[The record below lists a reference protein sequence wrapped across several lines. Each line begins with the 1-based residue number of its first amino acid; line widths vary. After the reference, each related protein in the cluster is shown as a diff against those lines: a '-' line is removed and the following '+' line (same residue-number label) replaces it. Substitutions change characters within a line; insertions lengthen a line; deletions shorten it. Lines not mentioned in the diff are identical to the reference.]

1 LDLGLTG
8 KHCFVTGASSGI
20 GRAAAVTLAAEGA
33 RVTILGRNET
43 ALGETRKAVLAAG
56 GDEPQVILADLATDR
71 GIDLAMHGLAKTGRP
86 VDVLVNN
93 AGGSRGYRLDANLD
107 ADQWNEALTLNFTSA
122 RRLTE
127 FVLPSMLKARWGR
140 IISVTGALALKHMNA
155 ATPAKAAITSWRRAL
170 SIQVARD
177 GVTVKCVLPGRIH
190 SAQIDRIWPTAEA
203 KRKEVEENVPI
214 GRFGDPE
221 ELAAMIA
228 FLASPRASYVT
239 GALIPVDGGLLRLD
253 LK

>member
-20 GRAAAVTLAAEGA
+20 GRAAAVALAAEGA
-33 RVTILGRNET
+33 YVTILGRDET
-43 ALGETRKAVLAAG
+43 ALAETCKAVSTAG
-56 GDEPQVILADLATDR
+56 GDEAKVILADLATDK
-71 GIDLAMHGLAKTGRP
+71 GIDRSVQSLAAIGRP
-86 VDVLVNN
+86 VQVLVNN
-93 AGGSRGYRLDANLD
+93 AGGSRAYSLDANPT

-122 RRLTE
+122 RRLAE
-127 FVLPSMLKARWGR
+127 FVLPSMRQARWGR
-140 IISVTGALALKHMNA
+140 IITVTGALALKHMNA
-155 ATPAKAAITSWRRAL
+155 ATPAKAAITSWSRAL

-177 GVTVKCVLPGRIH
+177 GVTVNCVLPGRIH
-190 SAQIDRIWPTAEA
+190 SAQIDRIWPTEQA
-203 KRKEVEENVPI
+203 KQAEVEANVPI